1 MNDRKH
7 SLPGADLPLVAIIG
21 RPNVGKSTL
30 FNRLVGRR
38 QAIVDNRPGVTRDRH
53 YAVAEWVGTSF
64 ALVDTGGFDLFDEE
78 NMALRIREQAEEA
91 LREADLVLFVV
102 DALEGPTLLD
112 EELGKILR
120 SRFGGPVLFL
130 ANKVD
135 NPRREAAAFDFY
147 RFGVEKVFPV
157 SAEHGTGLDDAL
169 DEVVRLLPC
178 SLTEEQAPETLHV
191 ALVGRPNVGKSSL
204 VNAILGKDRVI
215 VDSTPGTTRDAV
227 DTAFS
232 RDGKPWV
239 LIDTAGIRRRGK
251 IGRSVEKYSVLR
263 SVRGIDRADV
273 CVLVLDAEE
282 MVTSQDAHVGG
293 AIVDA
298 RRACVVVVN
307 KWDLVTSDSQ
317 AGDDYRRK
325 VREGMKHLTWAP
337 VVFTSAL
344 TGRGVEKMLTAIEKA
359 SVQFRREITTPDL
372 NQFFR
377 KAVQQYKPPTLRGKT
392 ISMGYITQEKTMP
405 PTFAVLVNESDRV
418 HFSYRRYL
426 ENRMRE
432 EYGFEGTSLVLRFKS
447 KEGRRSRGRQDPGE

>member
-1 MNDRKH
+1 MTDEKN
-7 SLPGADLPLVAIIG
+7 SPPGGELPLVAIIG

-38 QAIVDNRPGVTRDRH
+38 QAIVDNRPGVTRDRQ
-53 YAVAEWVGTSF
+53 YGVAEWVGRRF

-102 DALEGPTLLD
+102 DALEGSTLLD
-112 EELGKILR
+112 EELARVLR
-120 SRFGGPVLFL
+120 AKFSGHVLLL

-135 NPRREAAAFDFY
+135 NPRREVETFDFY
-147 RFGVEKVFPV
+147 RFGVEQVFPV
-157 SAEHGTGLDDAL
+157 SAEHGTGIDDVL
-169 DEVVRLLPC
+169 DEVVNLLPP
-178 SLTEEQAPETLHV
+178 SLPEEQEREALPV

-204 VNAILGKDRVI
+204 VNAILGKERVI

-251 IGRSVEKYSVLR
+251 IGRSIEKYSVLR
-263 SVRGIDRADV
+263 AVRSIDRADV
-273 CVLVLDAEE
+273 CVLVLDAGE
-282 MVTSQDAHVGG
+282 MVTSQDAHIGG

-298 RRACVVVVN
+298 RRACVIVVN
-307 KWDLVTSDSQ
+307 KWDLVSSGSR
-317 AGDDYRRK
+317 AGDDFRRK
-325 VREGMKHLTWAP
+325 IRDEMKHLTWAD

-344 TGRGVEKMLTAIEKA
+344 TGRGIEKMLTAVEKA
-359 SVQFRREITTPDL
+359 SAQFRRNITTPDL
-372 NQFFR
+372 NRFFR
-377 KAVQQYKPPTLRGKT
+377 RVVQQYKPPTLRGKT
-392 ISMGYITQEKTMP
+392 ISMGYITQEKTKP
-405 PTFAVLVNESDRV
+405 PTFAILVNESERI

-426 ENRMRE
+426 ENRLRE
-432 EYGFEGTSLVLRFKS
+432 EYGFEGTSLVLRFKT
-447 KEGRRSRGRQDPGE
+447 KGGRRSRGRK

>member
-1 MNDRKH
+1 MTDSR
-7 SLPGADLPLVAIIG
+7 SRPPIADLPLVAIIG

-38 QAIVDNRPGVTRDRH
+38 QAIVDNRPGVTRDRQ
-53 YAVAEWVGTSF
+53 YGVAEWVGRRF
-64 ALVDTGGFDLFDEE
+64 ALVDTGGFDLFDGE

-102 DALEGPTLLD
+102 DAIEGTTHLD
-112 EELGKILR
+112 EELSKMLR
-120 SRFGGPVLFL
+120 ASFSRHVLLL

-135 NPRREAAAFDFY
+135 NPRREAGTFDFY
-147 RFGVEKVFPV
+147 RFGVERVFPV
-157 SAEHGTGLDDAL
+157 SAEHGTGVDDVL
-169 DEVVRLLPC
+169 DEVVSLLPR
-178 SLTEEQAPETLHV
+178 SLPEEQEPETLQV

-204 VNAILGKDRVI
+204 VNAILGKERVI
-215 VDSTPGTTRDAV
+215 VDSTPGTTRDAI

-251 IGRSVEKYSVLR
+251 IGRSIEKYSVLR
-263 SVRGIDRADV
+263 AVRSIDRADV

-282 MVTSQDAHVGG
+282 MVATQDAHIGG

-307 KWDLVTSDSQ
+307 KWDLVSSGPL
-317 AGDDYRRK
+317 AGDDFRRK
-325 VREGMKHLTWAP
+325 VREEMKHLTWAP

-344 TGRGVEKMLTAIEKA
+344 TGRGIEKMLTAVEKA
-359 SVQFRREITTPDL
+359 GVQFRRNITTPDL
-372 NQFFR
+372 NTFFR
-377 KAVQQYKPPTLRGKT
+377 RVVQRYKPPTLKGKT

-405 PTFAVLVNESDRV
+405 PTFAILVNESERI

-426 ENRMRE
+426 ENRLRE
-432 EYGFEGTSLVLRFKS
+432 EYGFEGTTLVLRFKT
-447 KEGRRSRGRQDPGE
+447 KGGRRSSGRK